1 MLTCANA
8 VLSVFQARDAEE
20 RACER
25 AQAAELRV
33 ADLEQRV
40 SELSGVLGSS
50 EKSRQRDQQVAQRLR
65 ERILQL
71 DTENKTLAIAAS
83 SRTGVDISMDESQL
97 DASLLKEKLQKLQ
110 KLLVLAAQR
119 SSEPELRTA
128 AELEAREEQS
138 SAWQHQQELRQVR
151 EEFERYKQRAQL
163 VLKGKNAKDGCQTR
177 ELEEV
182 RDQLAELKEK
192 YINMRIQSDEAEAQ
206 HRQQLEEQ
214 QAAAAALQLAH
225 KQEVERL
232 ETLQRDNLMTL
243 EAQLHKQRE
252 RTMALLDEKDQELE
266 KLRAAVLTGPKEA
279 DKTAEEQ
286 LDSPGSPSQSDV
298 IGQALRRVAPNE
310 PTLLL
315 YAEHF
320 ARKEVE
326 LGGLRRHKHRL
337 EEELHR
343 LQATLVAN
351 GERHEEEATQLR
363 GQLAKLVRDQ
373 NREGANM
380 EYLKNIIYKF
390 LTLADASGRQQT
402 LAAILTILHF
412 SPQEKHAVLKLQAA
426 SWWSATR

>member
-1 MLTCANA
+1 M
-8 VLSVFQARDAEE
+8 
-20 RACER
+20 
-25 AQAAELRV
+25 

-50 EKSRQRDQQVAQRLR
+50 EKTRQRDQQVAQRLR

-83 SRTGVDISMDESQL
+83 SRTSVDINMDESQL
-97 DASLLKEKLQKLQ
+97 DAGVLKEKLQKLK

-119 SSEPELRTA
+119 SSDPDLKSV
-128 AELEAREEQS
+128 AELEVKEEQRS
-138 SAWQHQQELRQVR
+138 LLQAQQELRQLR

-192 YINMRIQSDEAEAQ
+192 YINMRIQSEEAEVQ
-206 HRQQLEEQ
+206 QRHQREERQQ
-214 QAAAAALQLAH
+214 AAAALQLAH

-232 ETLQRDNLMTL
+232 ETLHRDNLMVL

-266 KLRAAVLTGPKEA
+266 KLRAAALLGPRDG
-279 DKTAEEQ
+279 DKMAAEPP
-286 LDSPGSPSQSDV
+286 DSPESEGEGEAVS
-298 IGQALRRVAPNE
+298 QALRQVAPAE

-326 LGGLRRHKHRL
+326 VGGLRRQKHRL
-337 EEELHR
+337 EDDLHR
-343 LQATLVAN
+343 LQAKLVAN
-351 GERHEEEATQLR
+351 GERHEEEAAQLR
-363 GQLAKLVRDQ
+363 AQLAKLLRDQ

-390 LTLADASGRQQT
+390 LTLAEGSGRQQT

-412 SPQEKHAVLKLQAA
+412 SPQEKLAVMKLQAA
-426 SWWSATR
+426 SWWTAKR